1 MQHCDAEDLALLAL
15 NEPAPDP
22 AVATHVHECAQC
34 RAEVDE
40 LSKVVAIGR
49 SIQVADQPVAPPQRV
64 WEGIT
69 ADLGTAT
76 GSTVGGDASV
86 LDLAGERRRRRRW
99 LPTAVAAA
107 ACLVLGGVV
116 GSVVT
121 RYTDPGPL
129 RPPSVVATTTLDAV
143 PGGPD
148 PQTTGVAKIEQVD
161 GQYVLQVDATG
172 LRSPSGFYEVWLMNA
187 QNSGLVAVGTFNA
200 DQTRATF
207 PIPAGLPLTEFNSVD
222 ISDEPFD
229 GVPGHSA
236 VSVLRGTFTA

>member
-1 MQHCDAEDLALLAL
+1 MSSGGR
-15 NEPAPDP
+15 
-22 AVATHVHECAQC
+22 
-34 RAEVDE
+34 RAE
-40 LSKVVAIGR
+40 SKSLPSA
-49 SIQVADQPVAPPQRV
+49 
-64 WEGIT
+64 
-69 ADLGTAT
+69 
-76 GSTVGGDASV
+76 V
-86 LDLAGERRRRRRW
+86 LFR
-99 LPTAVAAA
+99 LPTSLSLLRNESGRASQLTWERQQDLQSGMPPCLTSRLNDGGGAVGCQPQSRPQHAWS
-107 ACLVLGGVV
+107 
-116 GSVVT
+116 SVESWAPSSPDT
-121 RYTDPGPL
+121 PILARCAHRAWW
-129 RPPSVVATTTLDAV
+129 RPRPLDAV

-161 GQYVLQVDATG
+161 GRYMLQVDATG

-229 GVPGHSA
+229 GVPGHST